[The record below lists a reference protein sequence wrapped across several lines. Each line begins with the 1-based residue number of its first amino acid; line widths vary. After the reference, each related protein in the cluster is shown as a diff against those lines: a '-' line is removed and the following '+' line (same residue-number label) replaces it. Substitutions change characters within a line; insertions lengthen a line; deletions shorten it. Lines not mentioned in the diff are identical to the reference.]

1 MKYILKIFLIVLL
14 VVAIIGAACW
24 FFLVQRPDLTMSVFA
39 YWGDHFYD
47 AGRYNRAVSLYE
59 TACRLDPQ
67 NANLPVRLAQAYIN
81 SGNYT
86 KAEYTLV
93 SAITNNPESVQLYV
107 ALSKTYIAQ
116 DKILDAEQ
124 MLDRITS
131 SDVKAQIDA
140 LRPRAPVLSPESG
153 YYSEYIDV
161 SVQASG
167 GQAYLAVNLD
177 FPSIQTDAYE
187 GPVTL
192 AAGDSKVV
200 AVTVAENGLVSD
212 AVYAGYTI
220 GSVVEEVTLSD
231 AALDSYVRE
240 LLGKRASDTLM
251 SDELWEIEELVLP
264 EGVEDLSDLTRFAG
278 LTSLTIQNATGLD
291 FSVLP
296 QLTTLKT
303 LDLSGSTLPTS
314 TLEAIGTLP
323 DLETL
328 ILENCAVTSINNL
341 VGLSNLTYLDLT
353 NNSVTDLTAITALT
367 QLKDLYL
374 TNNPV
379 KSITY
384 LNSCLALERLHI
396 ENCGVSRLSSLAG
409 NTSLQELYASNND
422 ILDISVLSDCV
433 SLSVLDISSN
443 QVKDVSVLAG
453 LPELTYFLASDNQI
467 EALPAFD
474 AASCKLVRINVN
486 NNKLTDLSPLK
497 GLPSLNYIFADYNQ
511 ISDIS
516 GLEDCPLLTQLDLWD
531 NPVDEAQVKALQDI
545 GRIVNYNPQYKPEAT
560 AS

>member
-161 SVQASG
+161 SVQATG

-240 LLGKRASDTLM
+240 LLGKRASDTIM

-467 EALPAFD
+467 EVLPA
-474 AASCKLVRINVN
+474 
-486 NNKLTDLSPLK
+486 LK

>member
-39 YWGDHFYD
+39 YWGDRFYD

-59 TACRLDPQ
+59 TACKLMPS
-67 NANLPVRLAQAYIN
+67 NANLPVRLAQAYVN

-107 ALSKTYIAQ
+107 ALSETYIEQ

-131 SDVKAQIDA
+131 DDVKAQIDA
-140 LRPRAPVLSPESG
+140 LRPNAPVLSPESG

-161 SVQASG
+161 SVSATG
-167 GQAYLAVNLD
+167 GTAYLAVNKD
-177 FPSIQTDAYE
+177 YPSMQTDAYE

-192 AAGDSKVV
+192 SGGDSKVI

-240 LLGKRASDTLM
+240 LLGKSASDKLM
-251 SDELWEIEELVLP
+251 TDELWDIEELTLP
-264 EGVEDLSDLTRFAG
+264 EGVQDLSDLTRFAG
-278 LTSLTIQNATGLD
+278 LQSLTLQNATGLD
-291 FSVLP
+291 LSVLS
-296 QLTTLKT
+296 QLTTLQS

-314 TLEAIGTLP
+314 ALEAIGTLP
-323 DLETL
+323 ELKKLVLES
-328 ILENCAVTSINNL
+328 CAVTSINSF
-341 VGLSNLTYLDLT
+341 VGLSGLAYLDLT
-353 NNSVTDLTAITALT
+353 NNSISDLTAITALT
-367 QLKDLYL
+367 HLKDLYL

-379 KSITY
+379 KTITY
-384 LNSCLALERLHI
+384 LNSCLELERLHI
-396 ENCGVSRLSSLAG
+396 ENCGVSRLTSLAG
-409 NTSLQELYASNND
+409 NTALTELYASNNS
-422 ILDISVLSDCV
+422 ISDISVLSDCV
-433 SLSVLDISSN
+433 SLSVLDVSDN
-443 QVKDVSVLAG
+443 QIKDVSVIAS
-453 LPELTYFLASDNQI
+453 LPELTYFLASANQI

-474 AASCKLVRINVN
+474 TQNCKLVRINVN
-486 NNKLTDLSPLK
+486 NNQLTDLSPLK
-497 GLPSLNYIFADYNQ
+497 ALPSLNYIFADYNQ

-531 NPVDEAQVKALQDI
+531 NPVNEEQVKALQDI
-545 GRIVNYNPQYKPEAT
+545 GRIVNYNPQYKADAA